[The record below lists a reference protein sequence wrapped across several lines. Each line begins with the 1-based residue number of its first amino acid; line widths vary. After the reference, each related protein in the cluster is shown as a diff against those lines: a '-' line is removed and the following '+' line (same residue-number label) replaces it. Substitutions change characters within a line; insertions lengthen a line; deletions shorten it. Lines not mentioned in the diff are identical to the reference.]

1 MLIHERMLFHRLF
14 PQIDEAEEEL
24 MKDKGRANGIAELR
38 VEVQRVAEMCG
49 LLRAI
54 KSCEAYAE
62 SLIPEEEREA
72 ARLKA
77 EKEESAAADLLLA
90 FG

>member
-1 MLIHERMLFHRLF
+1 
-14 PQIDEAEEEL
+14 

-54 KSCEAYAE
+54 KSCEKYAE

-72 ARLKA
+72 ARLQA

>member
-1 MLIHERMLFHRLF
+1 
-14 PQIDEAEEEL
+14 
-24 MKDKGRANGIAELR
+24 MKDKGHANGIAELR
-38 VEVQRVAEMCG
+38 AEVQRVAEMCG

-54 KSCEAYAE
+54 KSCEAYEE

-77 EKEESAAADLLLA
+77 EKEESAAADLLLS